1 MRWDHRMMEMT
12 MTENYH
18 TATKTEEPTDVYEA
32 LDRSIELHYDM
43 IENMRE
49 LKKALR
55 LAELVGRKP
64 GELKWSLS
72 TRWIEGHSS
81 FFPWQGAR
89 LHVRENH
96 PDGPIEH
103 EVPILDVH
111 RDLWPEHLRRGYE
124 MDEARKAK
132 RRKPPFM
139 ASEPH

>member
-1 MRWDHRMMEMT
+1 MDDFRRINEPRVEKLVASM
-12 MTENYH
+12 
-18 TATKTEEPTDVYEA
+18 KTIMKSAKSNKASVEDVRD
-32 LDRSIELHYDM
+32 LFMPVTS
-43 IENMRE
+43 
-49 LKKALR
+49 R
-55 LAELVGRKP
+55 LAKLG
-64 GELKWSLS
+64 
-72 TRWIEGHSS
+72 WIEGHSS

-139 ASEPH
+139 TSEPH